1 MNGMSKMKGRM
12 NEMSYMKGMNEMS
25 KIRGVKSI
33 KGAMTSL
40 KRLLYTY
47 LYNQFHISYNKK
59 RSSLFFI
66 MEY

>member
-1 MNGMSKMKGRM
+1 MRKMKGRM
-12 NEMSYMKGMNEMS
+12 KEMSYMKDMNEMS
-25 KIRGVKSI
+25 KSRGVKSI

-59 RSSLFFI
+59 RSSLSFI
-66 MEY
+66 MDY